1 MYDVELRILPL
12 PQILLV
18 QYVWRSKPFAA
29 LQKLQKILY
38 IQNMSYIADAL
49 LCTKWVFELQFTK
62 NHFSFGVDL
71 CDNNNFATFCA
82 TNAMY
87 LIITSIIFMCN
98 MSYFMALRLQ
108 FVFFQFVCLCV
119 YLYCLQHEVTL
130 DIRCLRPL
138 RQLSP
143 AYVHMCLCVSKYL
156 YVSVFAHIWSYELV
170 RVCLNSL
177 VCSVCVCVF

>member
-12 PQILLV
+12 PHILLA

-62 NHFSFGVDL
+62 NHFSFGFDL
-71 CDNNNFATFCA
+71 CDNNNIATFCA

-98 MSYFMALRLQ
+98 MSCFM
-108 FVFFQFVCLCV
+108 
-119 YLYCLQHEVTL
+119 TL
-130 DIRCLRPL
+130 IFL
-138 RQLSP
+138 
-143 AYVHMCLCVSKYL
+143 
-156 YVSVFAHIWSYELV
+156 
-170 RVCLNSL
+170 
-177 VCSVCVCVF
+177 VCVFVCVSILPPAWSDPGHPVLEAPETIITCVCSYVPVCV

>member
-12 PQILLV
+12 PKILLV

-98 MSYFMALRLQ
+98 MSCFLALRLQ
-108 FVFFQFVCLCV
+108 FVF
-119 YLYCLQHEVTL
+119 
-130 DIRCLRPL
+130 
-138 RQLSP
+138 
-143 AYVHMCLCVSKYL
+143 
-156 YVSVFAHIWSYELV
+156 
-170 RVCLNSL
+170 SL
-177 VCSVCVCVF
+177 VCVFVCVTMLPPAWSDPGHPVLEASETIIACVCSYVPVCV

>member
-38 IQNMSYIADAL
+38 IQNMSHIADAL

-62 NHFSFGVDL
+62 NHFSFGFDL
-71 CDNNNFATFCA
+71 CDNNNIATFCA

-87 LIITSIIFMCN
+87 LIITNIIFMWN
-98 MSYFMALRLQ
+98 MSYLWHLGCSLY
-108 FVFFQFVCLCV
+108 FFSLCV
-119 YLYCLQHEVTL
+119 CMCIYTASSMKWPWTSGAWGPWDNYH
-130 DIRCLRPL
+130 LRMFICA
-138 RQLSP
+138 S
-143 AYVHMCLCVSKYL
+143 
-156 YVSVFAHIWSYELV
+156 
-170 RVCLNSL
+170 VCLNICMFLCLRVYDHIWGCAFLSEFIGL
-177 VCSVCVCVF
+177 

>member
-1 MYDVELRILPL
+1 MYVVELRILPL

-38 IQNMSYIADAL
+38 IQNMSHIADAL

-62 NHFSFGVDL
+62 NHFSFRIGL
-71 CDNNNFATFCA
+71 CDSNNFATFCA

-108 FVFFQFVCLCV
+108 FVFFLVCVLVCLSMLPPAWSDPGHPVLEAPETIITCV
-119 YLYCLQHEVTL
+119 C
-130 DIRCLRPL
+130 
-138 RQLSP
+138 S
-143 AYVHMCLCVSKYL
+143 YVPLCV
-156 YVSVFAHIWSYELV
+156 
-170 RVCLNSL
+170 
-177 VCSVCVCVF
+177 